1 MKGER
6 AVLILCA
13 LSEEQLHNNSSRAEQ
28 LIDRMAHGDMAAM
41 GELYELLKT
50 DVFAYALSR
59 AASRA
64 DAEDVMQDT
73 FVQVWRAAAQYK
85 PQGKPLAWIFTIEIN
100 LIRRQFKRQE
110 KLLSLDETIEAPS
123 SGSSFSEEVI
133 NNEFLRHLM
142 QRLNDDE
149 REIITLHVVSG
160 LKHREI
166 AQLLQKPL
174 STVLSKYNRALKK
187 LQASVGKE
195 DT

>member
-1 MKGER
+1 M
-6 AVLILCA
+6 LILCA
-13 LSEEQLHNNSSRAEQ
+13 LSEEQLHNKSSRAER
-28 LIDRMAHGDMAAM
+28 LIECMAHGDMAAM

-50 DVFAYALSR
+50 DVFAYALSK
-59 AASRA
+59 AASRE

-73 FVQVWRAAAQYK
+73 FVQIWKSAAQYK

-110 KLLSLDETIEAPS
+110 KLLSFDEAIETVAN
-123 SGSSFSEEVI
+123 GSSFSREVI
-133 NNEFLRHLM
+133 DNEFLCHLM
-142 QRLNDDE
+142 RCLSSDE

-174 STVLSKYNRALKK
+174 STVLSKYNRGLKK
-187 LQASVGKE
+187 LQKTVRKE
-195 DT
+195 EA